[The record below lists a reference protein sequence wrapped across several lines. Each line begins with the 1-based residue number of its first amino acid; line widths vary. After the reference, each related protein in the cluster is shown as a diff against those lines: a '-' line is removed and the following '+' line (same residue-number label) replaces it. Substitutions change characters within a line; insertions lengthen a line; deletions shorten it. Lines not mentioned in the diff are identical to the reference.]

1 MKTRKFLSLLL
12 TVLMLCSLLSAC
24 GGSSK
29 GAMNQEAPAAAPRE
43 EAAMDMEMYDA
54 AAGNSLSNSENGS
67 SAAVPENRKWII
79 TIHMDAETED
89 LDSLLSS
96 LDAEIAGLNGFVED
110 QNIHNGS
117 QYATRRYRRA
127 SLTIRIPAEDVDKFT
142 GAVEGLSNVVSS
154 EKNLEDITLTYVS
167 VESRKI
173 ALETEEK
180 RLLELMEKA
189 ETMADLLE
197 IERRLTDV
205 RYELESAASRLRT
218 YDNQVNY
225 ATVYLSIEEV
235 QEYTPVE
242 EPTTWER
249 IRDGFKG
256 SIKGLG
262 ESLVDITVWLIV
274 ASPYLVVYGGI
285 AAVVLV
291 VIRGRKKSGTRKG
304 FFRKRKKAEKP
315 TEEA

>member
-12 TVLMLCSLLSAC
+12 TVLLLCSLLTAC

-29 GAMNQEAPAAAPRE
+29 DAMTQEAPAAAPRE
-43 EAAMDMEMYDA
+43 EAAMEEMAYDS
-54 AAGNSLSNSENGS
+54 AAGNSLSSSENGS
-67 SAAVPENRKWII
+67 AAAVPENRKWII

-89 LDSLLSS
+89 LDGLLAA
-96 LDAEIAGLNGFVED
+96 LDTEIAGLEGFVED
-110 QNIHNGS
+110 QHIYNGS
-117 QYATRRYRRA
+117 AYATRRYRRA
-127 SLTIRIPAEDVDKFT
+127 SLTIRIPADDVDAFT
-142 GAVEGLSNVVSS
+142 GAVAGLSNVVSS

-167 VESRKI
+167 VESRKQ

-225 ATVYLSIEEV
+225 ATIYLSIEEV

-242 EPTTWER
+242 DPTTWER

-256 SIKGLG
+256 SVKGLG
-262 ESLVDITVWLIV
+262 ESLVDIAVWFIV

-291 VIRGRKKSGTRKG
+291 ILKGRKKSGPRKG
-304 FFRKRKKAEKP
+304 FFKKRKAEKP
-315 TEEA
+315 KEDA

>member
-1 MKTRKFLSLLL
+1 MKTRKILSLLL
-12 TVLMLCSLLSAC
+12 TVLLLCSLLTAC

-29 GAMNQEAPAAAPRE
+29 STVSQEAPAAAPRE
-43 EAAMDMEMYDA
+43 EAAMEEMAYDS
-54 AAGNSLSNSENGS
+54 AAGNSLSGSENGGS
-67 SAAVPENRKWII
+67 SAVPDSRKWII

-89 LDSLLSS
+89 LDGLLAA
-96 LDAEIAGLNGFVED
+96 LDTEITGLKGFVED
-110 QNIHNGS
+110 QHIYNGS
-117 QYATRRYRRA
+117 AYATRRYRRA

-142 GAVEGLSNVVSS
+142 GAVAGLSNVVSS
-154 EKNLEDITLTYVS
+154 EKNLEDITLTYIS
-167 VESRKI
+167 VESRKQ
-173 ALETEEK
+173 ALETEEA

-197 IERRLTDV
+197 IEQRLTDV
-205 RYELESAASRLRT
+205 RYELESAASRLRK

-225 ATVYLSIEEV
+225 ATIYLSIEEV
-235 QEYTPVE
+235 QEYTPVA

-256 SIKGLG
+256 SVKGLG
-262 ESLVDITVWLIV
+262 NSLVNIAVWLIV

-291 VIRGRKKSGTRKG
+291 ILKGRKKSGTRKG